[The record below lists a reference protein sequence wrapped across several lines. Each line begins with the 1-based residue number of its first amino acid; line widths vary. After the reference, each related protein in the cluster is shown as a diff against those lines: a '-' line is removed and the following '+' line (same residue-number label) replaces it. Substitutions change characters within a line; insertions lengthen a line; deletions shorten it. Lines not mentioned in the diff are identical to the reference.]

1 MKLAEWL
8 KSNAISRVDFA
19 RRIGV
24 SPGTITQLCNQD
36 DAWLSRETAELISNE
51 TKGAVTPND
60 FLSVS
65 GTSLERSAMHHSVC
79 AFDLGGGPTVASL
92 PDGRRQ

>member
-8 KSNAISRVDFA
+8 KSNAVSRVDFA

-36 DAWLSRETAELISNE
+36 DA
-51 TKGAVTPND
+51 
-60 FLSVS
+60 
-65 GTSLERSAMHHSVC
+65 
-79 AFDLGGGPTVASL
+79 
-92 PDGRRQ
+92 